1 MPDVLITGAS
11 GFVGRQL
18 TARLREEKHQVTE
31 LTHAA
36 GNVADAATW
45 ASIPPHS
52 FVFHLA
58 SRTFVPDSWKD
69 PAAFIH
75 TNAIGTLQ
83 ALEYCRKHG
92 ASLIYVSS
100 YLYGNP
106 HTLPISEN
114 APLFTPNPYAL
125 SKKNAEDFC
134 VFYHQCYGVNV
145 TILRPFNI
153 YGEGQ
158 SNQFL
163 IPQLV
168 EQAVYEQAFH
178 VKDLEP
184 RRDYLHL
191 DDFIRALVATR
202 SLSGLHIINLGSGK
216 SHSVQ
221 EIIQTICQLEGK
233 NYPIQDDGLR
243 RPNEI
248 MDTIADI
255 TLAGELLQ
263 WKPAISLEEGITRML
278 QFSRSSAHR

>member
-221 EIIQTICQLEGK
+221 EIIQTICQLEG
-233 NYPIQDDGLR
+233 
-243 RPNEI
+243 
-248 MDTIADI
+248 
-255 TLAGELLQ
+255 
-263 WKPAISLEEGITRML
+263 
-278 QFSRSSAHR
+278 

>member
-1 MPDVLITGAS
+1 MPDVLITGAN

-18 TARLREEKHQVTE
+18 TARLREEKHQVTA

-69 PAAFIH
+69 PAAFIL

-145 TILRPFNI
+145 TILRPFNV

-158 SNQFL
+158 GRHFL

-191 DDFIRALVATR
+191 DDFIRALIAT
-202 SLSGLHIINLGSGK
+202 SCLSGLHIINLGSGK

>member
-1 MPDVLITGAS
+1 MPDVLITGAN

-18 TARLREEKHQVTE
+18 IARLREEEHQVTE

-191 DDFIRALVATR
+191 DDFIRALIATS